1 MKDRAYEIARN
12 YKYDGYQTAL
22 ASMVYTFF
30 HKKTGSRAIAKTK
43 VGVSLNEELAE
54 DLHMPVIKKFKRW
67 KVFVRFKD
75 NVWAADLAE
84 MGSLSSNSRNVK
96 YLLQVIY
103 LFIKHAWAK
112 PLKDKIGKTMLLSK
126 W

>member
-1 MKDRAYEIARN
+1 
-12 YKYDGYQTAL
+12 
-22 ASMVYTFF
+22 
-30 HKKTGSRAIAKTK
+30 
-43 VGVSLNEELAE
+43 
-54 DLHMPVIKKFKRW
+54 
-67 KVFVRFKD
+67 
-75 NVWAADLAE
+75 

-103 LFIKHAWAK
+103 LFIKYAWAK